1 MEEAKE
7 ETAAL
12 LQKMTE
18 TEIVQK
24 GRHMLD
30 KEGFARD
37 DFTDNDFTEDNLT
50 EDNPAGGDAAWDDLA
65 PGEAVLYEDG
75 EAGAAE
81 DGCGAAASPAA
92 DLPADDWA
100 AEAPAA
106 GRVSMANTAMRK
118 SMGRTVR
125 GTLRCLLLLTVGAV
139 CAFWAYVRFFAEG
152 GMAGEWT
159 ASLDMREQAA
169 ASAFFW
175 LQDIEQAS
183 VSLEEVG
190 ASMPELT
197 IQVNLTLRKTSR
209 FGGNFQCDIS
219 PESYEACRQAAYEA
233 FAGIFRE
240 IVAKRLNMAGYG
252 EGVDAQSVEAL
263 AAEAFGMPTASYLM
277 EKGPALL
284 PALEEMQARYG
295 GSGVYEAKD
304 GILTRHF
311 TEGQPDTVR
320 TESYI
325 RQGSSLVLS
334 KAAGSD
340 VREGLFGQHPVFY
353 TKNR

>member
-1 MEEAKE
+1 
-7 ETAAL
+7 
-12 LQKMTE
+12 
-18 TEIVQK
+18 
-24 GRHMLD
+24 MLE

-37 DFTDNDFTEDNLT
+37 DFTKNDFTEDH
-50 EDNPAGGDAAWDDLA
+50 PAGGDAAWDDLA
-65 PGEAVLYEDG
+65 PGEAVLYDDG

-81 DGCGAAASPAA
+81 DGSGAADSS
-92 DLPADDWA
+92 ADDWA
-100 AEAPAA
+100 ADDPAA
-106 GRVSMANTAMRK
+106 GRVPMANTARK

-169 ASAFFW
+169 ASAFCW

-190 ASMPELT
+190 ASMPDLT

-209 FGGNFQCDIS
+209 LGGNFQCNIS

-240 IVAKRLNMAGYG
+240 IVAKRLHMAGYV
-252 EGVDAQSVEAL
+252 EGVDVQSVEAL
-263 AAEAFGMPTASYLM
+263 AAEAFGMPTVSYLM

-334 KAAGSD
+334 KGAGSD